1 MQTYRECSRTL
12 EVDTSEGYFPC
23 SNPLIFA
30 DLVLAVGDNT
40 SGMVLQKAGANRTVS
55 FAGGHGQIAYG
66 IQFCPGDTQLPTN
79 MSFRIYTA
87 LMVLPLQEASA
98 IAPAVLPNISGSR
111 SQLSVVFATQS
122 DSERRIL
129 WYRFDRLHWTNV
141 DPTTDGPCEGDPC
154 VNSTDRAYDTRR
166 DGISVAAAAQWGRTQ
181 GSLAEQFRVKAR
193 ARLTERE
200 GLFLVT
206 NIVPTEACGGGTLA
220 IFRDAYLRYAV
231 K

>member
-1 MQTYRECSRTL
+1 MQTYRECSRVL

-55 FAGGHGQIAYG
+55 FAGGHGQVSYA
-66 IQFCPGDTQLPTN
+66 IQLCPGDDNAVTT

-87 LMVLPLQEASA
+87 LMVLPLQENSS
-98 IAPAVLPNISGSR
+98 IAPVVLPNIAQSR

-129 WYRFDRLHWTNV
+129 WYRFDRLHWVNIV
-141 DPTTDGPCEGDPC
+141 GSADPNDCDSGDNL
-154 VNSTDRAYDTRR
+154 VDTR
-166 DGISVAAAAQWGRTQ
+166 GKFITSAAMAIYGRTWPTM
-181 GSLAEQFRVKAR
+181 EQFRVKAR
-193 ARLTERE
+193 ARMTERE
-200 GLFLVT
+200 GLFLVR
-206 NIVPTEACGGGTLA
+206 NIVVDPGIAPNNVILDV
-220 IFRDAYLRYAV
+220 ISDAYLRFAV